1 MIVLGLAGG
10 FDFAAENDFDL
21 PFDGYHDSAAVL
33 VRDGE
38 VVAGIEEERLNR
50 IKHTNKAPSRAAR
63 FCLEYAGIK
72 PAQLDGVAFYETE
85 PFFERELQRRHLA
98 DPGRRELFTPRAM
111 IQRLFRRE
119 FGAEIEADRIHFVD
133 HHLAHAVSAYAMSGF
148 DDALVVTL
156 DGQGNGVSGAVYDG
170 DGPELKSLRRMPIQD
185 SLGFLYWEVIRF
197 LGYELFD
204 EYKVMGMAPYGD
216 PERFRDLFGTFYE
229 LLPDGEYRIYRD
241 RVFELFRVA
250 RPRRRGE
257 EFTREHQDIAAA
269 VQEATEQIGL
279 HVLDH
284 FRHATGR
291 SRLCLAGG
299 VAHNCSL
306 NRKVLYSGLFE
317 QIFVQPAAHDAG
329 GALGAALEVHDQ
341 LQPAERLVPTQHVYW
356 GSSLASDDALG
367 ALLARWR
374 DFIEAQQSLGI
385 VERAADLL
393 AAGQVIGWVQG
404 RSEFGPRALGNRSIL
419 ADPRPAENKD
429 IINRMV
435 KKREGYRPFA
445 PSVPREDVDRYFVT
459 TAAQKDFPYM
469 GIVLDVRPEWRDGLA
484 AVTHV
489 DGTARVQTVARDT
502 NPRYWELL
510 RTFGDRAGVSVLLN
524 TSFNN
529 HAEPIV
535 NSARDAVVCF
545 LTTDLN
551 ALVIGDWLIRKRV
564 ADPDAWQQLR
574 VRLPEAVAL
583 SAERD
588 ACRHNGS
595 DWMYQ
600 VRFAHHHGRSTQISL
615 NCYRLLAEA
624 DGELSIGD
632 FSRRAEQS
640 AAETEDLVSEL
651 RSLWSDRFV
660 ELDPPR

>member
-10 FDFAAENDFDL
+10 FDFADENHFDL

-38 VVAGIEEERLNR
+38 VIAAAEEERLNR

-63 FCLEYAGIK
+63 FCLEHTGID
-72 PAQLDGVAFYETE
+72 PTQLDAVAFYETE
-85 PFFERELQRRHLA
+85 PFLERELQRQHLA
-98 DPGRRELFTPRAM
+98 NPGRRDLFTPRTL
-111 IQRLFRRE
+111 IQRLFQRE
-119 FGAEIEADRIHFVD
+119 FGAEIGPDRIHFVD
-133 HHLAHAVSAYAMSGF
+133 HHVAHAVSSYAMSGF

-156 DGQGNGVSGAVYDG
+156 DGQGNGVSGSVYDA
-170 DGPELKSLRRMPIQD
+170 DGQELIPLRRMPIED
-185 SLGFLYWEVIRF
+185 SLGFLYWEVNRF

-216 PERFRDLFGTFYE
+216 PDRFRDLFGTFYE
-229 LLPDGEYRIYRD
+229 LRPDGEYRIYRD
-241 RVFELFRVA
+241 RVLELFQVT

-257 EFTREHQDIAAA
+257 GFTRHHQDIAAA
-269 VQEATEQIGL
+269 AQDTVERIGL
-279 HVLDH
+279 HVLAH
-284 FRHATGR
+284 FRDATNR

-306 NRKVLYSGLFE
+306 NGKVLYSGLFE

-329 GALGAALEVHDQ
+329 GALGAALEVHAA
-341 LQPAERLVPTQHVYW
+341 LRPTRRPIPAQHVYW
-356 GSSLASDDALG
+356 GSPLPPDDVVAGILDC
-367 ALLARWR
+367 WR
-374 DFIEAQQSLGI
+374 DFLESERSADI

-393 AAGQVIGWVQG
+393 ASGQVIGWVQG

-469 GIVLDVRPEWRDGLA
+469 GVVLDVRPEWRDGLA
-484 AVTHV
+484 AITHV
-489 DGTARVQTVARDT
+489 DGTARIQTVGRDT
-502 NPRYWELL
+502 NPRYWQLL
-510 RTFGDRAGVSVLLN
+510 YSFGDRTGVPVLLN

-535 NSARDAVVCF
+535 DSARDAVVCF
-545 LTTDLN
+545 LTTELN
-551 ALVIGDWLIRKRV
+551 ALVIGDWLIRKRGT
-564 ADPDAWQQLR
+564 ATEAWLR
-574 VRLPEAVAL
+574 LGVRLAQAVVLAT
-583 SAERD
+583 ERD
-588 ACRHNGS
+588 AHGHSGC
-595 DWMYQ
+595 Q
-600 VRFAHHHGRSTQISL
+600 IRFAHHHGRSTEISPH
-615 NCYRLLAEA
+615 CHRLLADA
-624 DGELSIGD
+624 DGQRTVGD
-632 FSRRAEQS
+632 LIRRHGQS
-640 AAETEDLVSEL
+640 AAETEELVVEL

-660 ELDPPR
+660 ELDPVR